1 MKKRSIV
8 CLLMLFLGFSL
19 IIPVAQSK
27 DFSKP
32 LANPLL
38 DLIVQPLLIP
48 YGLINWK
55 VGDFSDYDM
64 SLGAFGRGTVHKEV
78 TEEVD
83 AGGEKAV
90 WLIVDAKMMLG
101 NQKMEMLY
109 RRSDGKVL
117 KMLVNGNPQEYSE
130 PDIEILDQKSNQ
142 TLEIPNFRTFHNV
155 FYIKLKEKKQNA
167 VVETWL
173 QLQEIPIDGSAKAII
188 TKGLTIT
195 MTITAMGNKL
205 TPRTSE

>member
-1 MKKRSIV
+1 MKKRGIV
-8 CLLMLFLGFSL
+8 CFLMLFLGFSL
-19 IIPVAQSK
+19 TTSVAQSK
-27 DFSKP
+27 DSSRQT
-32 LANPLL
+32 ANSLL
-38 DLIVQPLLIP
+38 DMALQPLLMP
-48 YGLINWK
+48 YGLITWK
-55 VGDFSDYDM
+55 VGDFSDYEM
-64 SLGAFGRGTVHKEV
+64 SLGAFGKGTVHKEV

-90 WLIVDAKMMLG
+90 WLVVDAKMLFG
-101 NQKMEMLY
+101 DQKIETLY

-142 TLEIPNFRTFHNV
+142 TLEIPGFRTFHNV
-155 FYIKLKEKKQNA
+155 FYIKLKEKKQDA

-195 MTITAMGNKL
+195 MIIKAMGNKL